1 MNINKGKNGVEHMIL
16 KIAIADK
23 NSEYIRRILNV
34 LETYGDIDVSVFT
47 DEKSLEGALD
57 NRKFDVLLFDES
69 IVQGIV
75 IEKKDMLSIL
85 LLDENTGVDESFLD
99 FKKIYK
105 YQRVSKIYQQIL

>member
-1 MNINKGKNGVEHMIL
+1 MAIISIEIKVNINKGKNGVEHMIL

-47 DEKSLEGALD
+47 DEKSLKGALD

-75 IEKKDMLSIL
+75 IEKK
-85 LLDENTGVDESFLD
+85 TCFP
-99 FKKIYK
+99 FFF
-105 YQRVSKIYQQIL
+105 

>member
-1 MNINKGKNGVEHMIL
+1 MAYVIKVANKIELKLQLQILTIISIEIKVNINKGKNGVEHMIL

-75 IEKKDMLSIL
+75 IEKRHAFHS
-85 LLDENTGVDESFLD
+85 SF
-99 FKKIYK
+99 
-105 YQRVSKIYQQIL
+105 R

>member
-1 MNINKGKNGVEHMIL
+1 MIL

-69 IVQGIV
+69 KNGICR
-75 IEKKDMLSIL
+75 LTAGLIL
-85 LLDENTGVDESFLD
+85 KL
-99 FKKIYK
+99 
-105 YQRVSKIYQQIL
+105 